1 MIKIRYYLIL
11 MLSITVMAAMGQVHN
26 ANKGNEAADMFNDP
40 GIRDRNAIAEA
51 ESGWWKASLAGQGQR
66 IKKWKEAAF
75 GMFVHWGVY
84 SQYGNIWKGK
94 KGGGYAEHLMRVM
107 QIPRQEYLDSAARF
121 NPEKF
126 DAEEWVLLAKNAGM
140 KYFIITAK
148 HHDGFALY
156 PSRYSSTYSVKS
168 TAFKRDPLAELAHAC
183 RKHGLLFGF
192 YYSHAF
198 DWEHPDAPGN
208 DWDYANPGGDKLL
221 GGANWFD
228 NHPEWLPKAQRYV
241 DEKAIPQIKELIHQ
255 YRPDLLWFDTPHKLP
270 LSENLRILKAI
281 WDTDP
286 SIVVNGRLARTAEKN
301 YGDYLNTAD
310 RPEEFYPVAKGAN
323 WEAIPTTNDSYGY
336 SSTDA
341 NHKPTAHF
349 IQWLAKAKAMGGNIL
364 LNIGPK
370 GDGSIDAPDVAI
382 LKGIGGWMTKNKAS
396 VIGVEPAPLPRQQW
410 GVITKRKDIL
420 YLHVFNKPKGGQL
433 TVGGLTAAVKSIS
446 LLSSK
451 KSIKAYTSDAIGLH
465 IPLDQI
471 AADSADEV
479 IVVRLKE
486 DNIVPETN
494 DLIYVDAHRAE
505 NRLLTFYA
513 KQYGQPM
520 KFGDGKRD
528 RYYVSG
534 WKSSNQYLGWNIDV
548 LEPAQ
553 FDVVIRYVKD
563 VENTGGDMV
572 LEIGGKTLDF
582 SIDPASATSGRGNSL
597 KLGRINLPSGKQSV
611 QLRAKNIVGVEAV
624 KFLEVILTHD

>member
-1 MIKIRYYLIL
+1 MIKRYYLIL

-40 GIRDRNAIAEA
+40 GTRDRNAIAEA
-51 ESGWWKASLAGQGQR
+51 ESGWWKASFAGQGQR

-349 IQWLAKAKAMGGNIL
+349 IQLLAKAKAMGGNIL